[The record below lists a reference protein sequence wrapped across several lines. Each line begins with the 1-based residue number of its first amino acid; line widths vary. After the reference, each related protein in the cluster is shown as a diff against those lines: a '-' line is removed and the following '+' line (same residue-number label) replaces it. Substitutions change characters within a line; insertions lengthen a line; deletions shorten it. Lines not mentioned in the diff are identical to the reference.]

1 MSLILDALRRSEEER
16 KEQAEPISA
25 IYAVP
30 PRFERPSSA
39 GLWMLLVLLLA
50 GFAGAVFWLL
60 REPAPEPREAPA
72 AVAGPQPVAADA
84 RLEAPMQSAGPAA
97 ETPPAAVT
105 AAPALPAEPPPRRE
119 VPRSLEEEARLAAP
133 PKPRVTSDELLAP
146 PNAPVSPTSANVA
159 GPSPKAVAN
168 RAPTR
173 EAASA
178 PSPDPV
184 KKMSELPEGIR
195 ERLERFEVNT
205 HFFSPAPGKSFAL
218 INMRKYREGEDL
230 EGTTYRI
237 RAITADGIVVDYGAG
252 SVLMGMTR
260 E

>member
-25 IYAVP
+25 IYTAP
-30 PRFERPSSA
+30 ARFERPSSA

-72 AVAGPQPVAADA
+72 AVAGPQPVAAEA
-84 RLEAPMQSAGPAA
+84 RPEAPMQSAGPAA
-97 ETPPAAVT
+97 ETPPAAAT
-105 AAPALPAEPPPRRE
+105 AAPAQPAEPPTRRE

-133 PKPRVTSDELLAP
+133 PKPRVTLDEPQAP
-146 PNAPVSPTSANVA
+146 PTAPVSPTSGDVA
-159 GPSPKAVAN
+159 GPSPKAAAN
-168 RAPTR
+168 RAQTR
-173 EAASA
+173 EAAK
-178 PSPDPV
+178 PDPIE
-184 KKMSELPEGIR
+184 KMSELPEGIR

-205 HFFSPAPGKSFAL
+205 HFFSPVPGKSFAL